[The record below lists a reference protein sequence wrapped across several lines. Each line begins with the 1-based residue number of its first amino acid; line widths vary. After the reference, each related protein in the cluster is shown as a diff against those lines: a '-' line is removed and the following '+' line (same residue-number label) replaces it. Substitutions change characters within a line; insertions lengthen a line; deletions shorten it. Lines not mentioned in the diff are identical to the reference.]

1 MWKDVLGYEGRYE
14 VNTLGQV
21 KATKSGKIL
30 SPQLGGNGYYKV
42 GLRKQVGGIKTREI
56 LHRLVATAFIP
67 NPHNKPQVNH
77 IDGNKLNNNVCN
89 LEWVTA
95 SENSQHAFDTGLSK
109 PHYKN
114 IAKKFGKTSAY
125 HYVELLNS
133 SKDGLV
139 YRTVVKVTIDGKLFS
154 KSKQFSVKKYGAIE
168 AEKRA
173 ALAANSLVQ
182 QFKEF
187 EGYALNVI

>member
-1 MWKDVLGYEGRYE
+1 MWKEILGYEGRYE
-14 VNTLGQV
+14 VNQLGQI

-30 SPQLGGNGYYKV
+30 SPQLGSNGYYKI
-42 GLRKQVGGIKTREI
+42 GLRKLAGGNKVREI
-56 LHRLVATAFIP
+56 LHRLVAKAFIP

-77 IDGNKLNNNVCN
+77 IDGNKLNNNACN

-95 SENSQHAFDTGLSK
+95 SENSQHAFDTGLRTT
-109 PHYKN
+109 HYKN
-114 IAKKFGKTSAY
+114 IAKKFGKTSTY

-139 YRTVVKVTIDGKLFS
+139 YRTVVKATIAGKLFS

-173 ALAANSLVQ
+173 ALAANNLIQ

>member
-1 MWKDVLGYEGRYE
+1 MWKEILGYEGRYE

-21 KATKSGKIL
+21 KATKSGKVL
-30 SPQLGGNGYYKV
+30 APQLGSNGYYKV
-42 GLRKQVGGIKTREI
+42 GLRKQVGGTKKREI
-56 LHRLVATAFIP
+56 LHRLVATTFIP

-95 SENSQHAFDTGLSK
+95 SENSQHAFDTELSK
-109 PHYKN
+109 AHYKN
-114 IAKKFGKTSAY
+114 VAKKFGKTSAY

-139 YRTVVKVTIDGKLFS
+139 YRTVVKATINGKLFS

>member
-1 MWKDVLGYEGRYE
+1 MWKEILGYEGRYE
-14 VNTLGQV
+14 VNQLGQI

-30 SPQLGGNGYYKV
+30 SPQLGSNGYYKV
-42 GLRKQVGGIKTREI
+42 GLRKEVNGTKVREI
-56 LHRLVATAFIP
+56 LHRLVAKAFVP

-77 IDGNKLNNNVCN
+77 IDGNKLNNNACN

-95 SENSQHAFDTGLSK
+95 SENSQHAFDIGLSTA
-109 PHYKN
+109 HYKN
-114 IAKKFGKTSAY
+114 IGKKFGKTSTY

-139 YRTVVKVTIDGKLFS
+139 YRTVVKATIGGKLFS
-154 KSKQFSVKKYGAIE
+154 KSKQFSVKRYGAIE

-173 ALAANSLVQ
+173 ALAANNLIQ

-187 EGYALNVI
+187 EGYALNII